1 MIYTSLIFTQRGDPS
16 WCDGGSDRV
25 VCHKALGSGGCAA
38 VAGELPVQRDAQ
50 RGAQPALQNH
60 GRDLQ
65 EDQCNG
71 KTVASMCYSSHRCS
85 AIHIHIVWCC

>member
-1 MIYTSLIFTQRGDPS
+1 MTQRGDPS
-16 WCDGGSDRV
+16 GCDGGSDRV

-38 VAGELPVQRDAQ
+38 VTGELPVQRDAQ

-65 EDQCNG
+65 EDQRNG
-71 KTVASMCYSSHRCS
+71 ETVTGERYSSHRCS
-85 AIHIHIVWCC
+85 AARIHTV